1 LLNIELARG
10 VAGCQITWSIQ
21 KQSGRVRIYWPM
33 QKKHLFYVTISARET
48 YHYEHQAKEHISK
61 NLE

>member
-1 LLNIELARG
+1 